1 MKLTQY
7 NDPIYGFITIPTPFI
22 DKLINHPYV
31 QRLRR
36 IKQMGLSFL
45 VFTATEHTRFQHAL
59 GAMHLATKAVASLRK
74 QGIQINDSEAEALYA
89 ALLLHDIG
97 HGPFSHALEHTLLP
111 DTAHEKMSLALMHG
125 MNHEFD
131 GKLDLTIEM
140 FTNNYSR
147 GFFNQ
152 LISSHIDLDR
162 LDYLKRDS
170 FFSGVTDGNINS
182 ERLITM
188 MTVKDDNL
196 VFFTKAIHSI
206 EKFLLARRMMYWS
219 VYLHKTSFVA
229 EELLIRFF
237 KRFDYLEKTTKIS
250 LGTTALA
257 DLANKKKAR
266 LVDKISQFTQL
277 DDNDIWVTLKEAI
290 NGKDTILSSL
300 ANMILNRDLLKIQ
313 IFNKPISKI
322 ELEAKQQFFMNKLGL
337 SETTI
342 DYFVFSGSLGIQGYN
357 LDDRSIKLCSLNG
370 ELTLFEDFS
379 EIAHFPILTRKD
391 YKYFL
396 AFPKQDRYFS

>member
-1 MKLTQY
+1 VKLTQY

-22 DKLINHPYV
+22 GKLINHPYV

-45 VFTATEHTRFQHAL
+45 VFPSTEHTRFQHAL

-74 QGIQINDSEAEALYA
+74 QEVKIADNEAEALYA
-89 ALLLHDIG
+89 ALLLHDLG

-111 DTAHEKMSLALMHG
+111 DTAHEKISLALMHD
-125 MNHEFD
+125 MNREFE
-131 GKLDLTIEM
+131 GKLDLTIQM
-140 FTNNYSR
+140 FTNSYPR

-170 FFSGVTDGNINS
+170 FYSGVTEGNINS

-188 MTVKDDNL
+188 MTVKDDIL

-237 KRFDYLEKTTKIS
+237 KRFDQLDKATKTS
-250 LGTTALA
+250 LATASLAGLA
-257 DLANKKKAR
+257 DNKAAA
-266 LVDKISQFTQL
+266 LEDKIQHFRHL
-277 DDNDIWVTLKEAI
+277 DDNDVWVTLKAAS
-290 NGKDTILSSL
+290 NCDDLILASL
-300 ANMILNRDLLKIQ
+300 ANMILNRDLLKI
-313 IFNKPISKI
+313 KI
-322 ELEAKQQFFMNKLGL
+322 ANQPFSDKDLKDKQQSFMQKLDL
-337 SETTI
+337 SATEI
-342 DYFVFSGSLGIQGYN
+342 DYFVFAGSLSTQGYN
-357 LDDRSIKLCSLNG
+357 LDEQPIKLCSLDG
-370 ELTLFEDFS
+370 VLTSFDASS
-379 EIAHFPILTRKD
+379 EIAHLPILTKKD

-396 AFPKQDRYFS
+396 AFPK